1 MSATR
6 SQNIDMV
13 LTDISMPGK
22 TGLEICREIRDDIEI
37 SHLPV
42 IILSA
47 RSSIESKIQAMESGA
62 DLYIEKPFDLEYL
75 RSSIRNI
82 LDRRQLMKTAAGRG
96 IATGDVAKYG
106 LPKRDTEFFEK
117 FDSLIRENLSA
128 PDLNVEWIAENLAMS
143 PSTLTRKIKK
153 LINTTPNNY
162 IRSVRLSIAAEML
175 KNSDGNNVTDICY
188 AVGFSNLSYFA
199 KCFKNQYGKIP
210 TEFSGK
216 IQ

>member
-1 MSATR
+1 MSAIR

-143 PSTLTRKIKK
+143 PSTSWRK
-153 LINTTPNNY
+153 
-162 IRSVRLSIAAEML
+162 A
-175 KNSDGNNVTDICY
+175 G
-188 AVGFSNLSYFA
+188 
-199 KCFKNQYGKIP
+199 
-210 TEFSGK
+210 
-216 IQ
+216 